1 MPPTQCTQWRWN
13 NASRG
18 RLAREASLHI
28 APAEVENDRRRL
40 HCFRACSSV
49 IRAAAACCA
58 RSVVPHNRKRARPGR
73 KFRLAYTNSYVS
85 YNRWITDSIAR
96 HRCGQGP
103 PRSPWPC
110 FSPHFA
116 RVLAGLP
123 CTSLACAAS
132 LRCQVP
138 CVFPLMHVAHRVIPR
153 RLARCCSEHAC
164 CTEVLLPP
172 LRHRRRTIP
181 PRCRH
186 TRCSSTILPIDPMT

>member
-1 MPPTQCTQWRWN
+1 MHPVEMEQCVAGQARPR
-13 NASRG
+13 SQPSHSPRRG
-18 RLAREASLHI
+18 RERSASPSLLSGVFKRH
-28 APAEVENDRRRL
+28 PCCRCL
-40 HCFRACSSV
+40 LCSLSG
-49 IRAAAACCA
+49 AAQSQAG
-58 RSVVPHNRKRARPGR
+58 PGR